1 MRNFLNKAFIPFLTL
16 AIGFGVGLIAQTSA
30 QGEKVYELRTYTA
43 TPGNL
48 DNLHARFR
56 NHTTRIFNK
65 HGMEVVGYW
74 TPTDPEKADDTL
86 IYILEHASRDAAS
99 ASWQAF
105 IADPEWQEVA
115 EASNANGPILGGI
128 ENDYMI
134 ATDYSPLQ

>member
-30 QGEKVYELRTYTA
+30 QGDKVYELRTYTA